1 MSASDPLTICLVG
14 WGAIARRAA
23 ALWSERDAPVRIVAV
38 AVRDTSR
45 PRPDLPEGARLIGAP
60 DDLAGLD
67 LDMVVEAAGRAS
79 VSPWGHAALGQGA
92 DFLVS
97 STSAFVDETLLAD
110 LMHLARVNH
119 ARIIIPPGALGG
131 MDALA
136 AAALLPLD
144 SVTHEIVKPPA
155 AWRGTPAETAL
166 DLDALTE
173 RTAFFTGSAREA
185 AGAYPQN
192 ANVAVISALAGIGL
206 DRTRVSLVAD
216 PAARMNGHAVEAS
229 GAFGRM
235 RIVLENAPLAT
246 NPKSSEMTALNLV
259 RAVENRRASI
269 VP

>member
-1 MSASDPLTICLVG
+1 
-14 WGAIARRAA
+14 
-23 ALWSERDAPVRIVAV
+23 
-38 AVRDTSR
+38 
-45 PRPDLPEGARLIGAP
+45 
-60 DDLAGLD
+60 
-67 LDMVVEAAGRAS
+67 
-79 VSPWGHAALGQGA
+79 
-92 DFLVS
+92 
-97 STSAFVDETLLAD
+97 
-110 LMHLARVNH
+110 MHLARVNH

-216 PAARMNGHAVEAS
+216 PAARLNGHAVEAS
-229 GAFGRM
+229 ALSAGCESYWKTRPS
-235 RIVLENAPLAT
+235 RPIR
-246 NPKSSEMTALNLV
+246 NPRK
-259 RAVENRRASI
+259 
-269 VP
+269 